1 MNKQLGQGAEA
12 YTQIALHHLSPI
24 LSDHRDTLGY
34 KSVSPARQKCG
45 EKNQNAS
52 PDRPKYKTPLAVP
65 KSGSCRLMCLGR
77 NDQLNLDPRW
87 HQTIASAGATSV
99 TRSNDYFIFYN
110 DCKFLESY
118 EKTYVAIL
126 SASLCVAVLSRV
138 ARACHMSGLHPG
150 YRAESWRKASNAL
163 ASFRLFPR
171 GSEFGPNLE
180 ILAGP
185 AIQLRPGPDK
195 LTEAESDACIFKI
208 NINVDSPSQ
217 TTLMKCALM
226 G

>member
-12 YTQIALHHLSPI
+12 YTQIALHHLIPI

-34 KSVSPARQKCG
+34 KSVPPARQKRG

-52 PDRPKYKTPLAVP
+52 LDQPKYKTPLAVP
-65 KSGSCRLMCLGR
+65 KSGSCRLMCLER
-77 NDQLNLDPRW
+77 NNQINLNPWW

-126 SASLCVAVLSRV
+126 SPSLCVAVLSRV
-138 ARACHMSGLHPG
+138 ARACHVSGLHPG

-163 ASFRLFPR
+163 TSFR
-171 GSEFGPNLE
+171 
-180 ILAGP
+180 
-185 AIQLRPGPDK
+185 
-195 LTEAESDACIFKI
+195 
-208 NINVDSPSQ
+208 
-217 TTLMKCALM
+217 
-226 G
+226 